1 MDDSEA
7 DKPDALS
14 LHDVNHKGSTSVKD
28 LLSTS
33 DKDKDEPMVKET
45 AIPPCPDVQLDRF
58 DSQINSFYSVH
69 YTLPALHL
77 RLHLRSCDIGQWYEF
92 HMEAI

>member
-45 AIPPCPDVQLDRF
+45 AIPPCPDVQLDR
-58 DSQINSFYSVH
+58 
-69 YTLPALHL
+69 
-77 RLHLRSCDIGQWYEF
+77 
-92 HMEAI
+92 